1 MAAVGDTSVALTNNV
16 TFTFVAGARSVH
28 ETDQDSYGGT
38 CVNTLTL
45 REATSAVLTFDEPQA
60 GGCVGG
66 TVTFT
71 RHGAQLAYRW
81 TDDVEQNTAVLRKS

>member
-16 TFTFVAGARSVH
+16 TFTFVAGARTVH

-45 REATSAVLTFDEPQA
+45 RAATRP
-60 GGCVGG
+60 C
-66 TVTFT
+66 
-71 RHGAQLAYRW
+71 
-81 TDDVEQNTAVLRKS
+81 